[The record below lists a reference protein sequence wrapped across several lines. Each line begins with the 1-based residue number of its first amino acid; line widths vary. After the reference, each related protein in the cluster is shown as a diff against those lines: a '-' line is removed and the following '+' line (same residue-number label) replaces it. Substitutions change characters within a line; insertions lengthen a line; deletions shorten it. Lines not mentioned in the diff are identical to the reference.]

1 MHRASWSEKC
11 FNGQQGA
18 IPAVAKDLRLYIS
31 PWENYPTSHLI
42 YFLSSRFL
50 NEFMVSVNSFE
61 SSSIHNE
68 VRWVNYGPIY
78 GKIDYKVGHVWGRGY
93 LVIDKAPPWRV
104 HQFSVRLNPK
114 ILHSS
119 ELPETCILSNGL
131 HWLQLNV
138 SLWKK
143 SPNFFFS
150 QHFPNEFMVS
160 IYSFKSLLIKHGV
173 HFVNYAPI

>member
-1 MHRASWSEKC
+1 M
-11 FNGQQGA
+11 
-18 IPAVAKDLRLYIS
+18 
-31 PWENYPTSHLI
+31 
-42 YFLSSRFL
+42 
-50 NEFMVSVNSFE
+50 
-61 SSSIHNE
+61 
-68 VRWVNYGPIY
+68 NYGPIY

-143 SPNFFFS
+143 APTSSSPNTFLMSLWS
-150 QHFPNEFMVS
+150 QYIVS
-160 IYSFKSLLIKHGV
+160 SL
-173 HFVNYAPI
+173 Y